1 MYKDEAFYTGE
12 NFHRVGSEMIPEDWL
27 DNELDDGHWFV
38 PSIVNLA
45 FACELYLKSLISDG
59 ESRVEGHKWEEL
71 FEKLP
76 NDELRDNIRN
86 SPPFKGDDDFDAHL
100 CECGNAFVDWRYIFE
115 HNKPKSI
122 DLIFLENFCSV
133 LHDLAKEE
141 TGRFL
146 CQQKKSTSKTN
157 EQGFGI

>member
-12 NFHRVGSEMIPEDWL
+12 SFHRVGLDIIPDDWL
-27 DNELDDGHWFV
+27 DNESDDGHWFV

-59 ESRVEGHKWEEL
+59 ESQVKGEHKWEALFKTSLSEEL
-71 FEKLP
+71 QDK
-76 NDELRDNIRN
+76 IRN
-86 SPPFKGDDDFDAHL
+86 SPPFKGDDDFDVHL

-122 DLIFLENFCSV
+122 DLVFLENFCCV
-133 LHDLAKEE
+133 LHTLAKAE
-141 TGRFL
+141 TDRFL
-146 CQQKKSTSKTN
+146 LQRRSRTNKTT
-157 EQGFGI
+157 